1 LAGNAIFLLKTVS
14 KQIKSAGIQREK
26 TQLLFFKTI
35 QNVLGNFKLI
45 KLSSN
50 TKPILD
56 AFNDASYSFTRAS
69 IRNDTLFHTPRLFLE
84 ALGFN
89 LIIIIIILLVYKYQ
103 TDISHFLPMIA
114 MFVVALYRLMP
125 SANRIMSGYN
135 IIMFN
140 ARALS
145 IIHND
150 LMYDSETL
158 SNESISLNHT
168 IQLKHVSFEYIDNKP
183 ILKDISLTIKKG
195 ESIAFVGESGSG
207 KSTLVDIIIGLY
219 RPKEGSILIDDLE
232 LNDTNIKS
240 WRSKIGY
247 IPQSIYLFDG
257 TVAENITLG
266 LHSHEEKIRN
276 VLKQANILNFLET
289 HHDGIY
295 TTVGDGGVKLSGGQ
309 RQRIAIAR
317 ALYRDPEVLV
327 LDEATSALDTDTEIV
342 IMDEVYSICS
352 NKTLIIIAHR
362 LSTIEKC
369 TSIYRLENQTIETKL
384 FYKDNVTN
392 V

>member
-1 LAGNAIFLLKTVS
+1 
-14 KQIKSAGIQREK
+14 
-26 TQLLFFKTI
+26 
-35 QNVLGNFKLI
+35 
-45 KLSSN
+45 
-50 TKPILD
+50 
-56 AFNDASYSFTRAS
+56 
-69 IRNDTLFHTPRLFLE
+69 
-84 ALGFN
+84 
-89 LIIIIIILLVYKYQ
+89 
-103 TDISHFLPMIA
+103 
-114 MFVVALYRLMP
+114 
-125 SANRIMSGYN
+125 MSGYN

-219 RPKEGSILIDDLE
+219 RPKEGSILIDDIE